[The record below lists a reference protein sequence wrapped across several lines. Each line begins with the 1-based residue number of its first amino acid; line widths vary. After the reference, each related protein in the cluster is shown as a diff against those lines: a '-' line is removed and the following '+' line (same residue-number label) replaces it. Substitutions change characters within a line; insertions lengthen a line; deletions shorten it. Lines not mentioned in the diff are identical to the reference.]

1 VFNSTTKFFSSALT
15 LENHGNS
22 TASTCKPYLLNPSTN
37 HTITQID
44 AFSDISRV
52 RGLLL
57 TYADGKSDLL
67 AMAAGLGMYK
77 RTNLFTKILTNKFI
91 GFATT

>member
-1 VFNSTTKFFSSALT
+1 M
-15 LENHGNS
+15 
-22 TASTCKPYLLNPSTN
+22 
-37 HTITQID
+37 
-44 AFSDISRV
+44 